1 LLSLHHPQYPQT
13 VETCSL
19 SGIGRGGGD
28 QQVNKIPE
36 SLHPAREKVC
46 WKEVWVWHYRVKG
59 IMRQEVHPVAEY
71 KTESALWKHIVPS
84 IKLLNEGAEKPV
96 LVAATRVTSSLAT
109 NLNT

>member
-1 LLSLHHPQYPQT
+1 VLIERHWT
-13 VETCSL
+13 RVEAISRSTRYQRVS
-19 SGIGRGGGD
+19 IR
-28 QQVNKIPE
+28 
-36 SLHPAREKVC
+36 REKRSAG
-46 WKEVWVWHYRVKG
+46 KEVWVWHYRVKG

>member
-1 LLSLHHPQYPQT
+1 
-13 VETCSL
+13 
-19 SGIGRGGGD
+19 
-28 QQVNKIPE
+28 
-36 SLHPAREKVC
+36 
-46 WKEVWVWHYRVKG
+46 
-59 IMRQEVHPVAEY
+59 MRQEVHPVAEY